1 VLSILATIAKQERI
15 RLSERTIAGLEKAR
29 REGRIGGRPTVVVD
43 RDRIARM
50 DEEGFTLGEIAE
62 EMGISSATACRI
74 LKGYRRPQNP
84 AAGLSLWLRTDW
96 TTS

>member
-1 VLSILATIAKQERI
+1 
-15 RLSERTIAGLEKAR
+15 
-29 REGRIGGRPTVVVD
+29 VD

-50 DEEGFTLGEIAE
+50 DADGFTLGEIAE

-84 AAGLSLWLRTDW
+84 AAGL
-96 TTS
+96 